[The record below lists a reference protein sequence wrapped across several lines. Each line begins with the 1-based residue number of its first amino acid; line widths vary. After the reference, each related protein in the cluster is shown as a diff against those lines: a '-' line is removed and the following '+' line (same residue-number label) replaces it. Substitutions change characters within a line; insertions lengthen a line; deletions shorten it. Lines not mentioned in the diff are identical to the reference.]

1 MVLRG
6 NGDRGE
12 YGLVERGA
20 DVAGAM
26 RKKHEVDGWAF
37 FCNTYSLLYFF
48 FERASFLFVV
58 RGPKAGAGGLG

>member
-1 MVLRG
+1 MVLWG
-6 NGDRGE
+6 NDDRGE

-37 FCNTYSLLYFF
+37 FFFVTHTAYCTFFLNVLL
-48 FERASFLFVV
+48 SFL
-58 RGPKAGAGGLG
+58 